1 MVSYSLLYMKIQQTV
16 SCPSRLALQALF
28 HYEGSSPAKSSFYQ
42 FHWFWDCISYDHIG
56 EIQILNFLTFLKLY
70 IF

>member
-28 HYEGSSPAKSSFYQ
+28 QQRVVSISFTDFEIA
-42 FHWFWDCISYDHIG
+42 FHMI
-56 EIQILNFLTFLKLY
+56 T
-70 IF
+70 